1 MRKAF
6 IFSVLFHLGI
16 VVMALVGIP
25 VGEPLPVEVVETMDV
40 DIAELTVTTRNQK
53 PPREEE
59 PEPKEE
65 QTPKPPP
72 APKPR
77 PAPPPEPE
85 PEPEPEPAPEEVVA
99 PPEPEPEPAPPEEPK
114 EEQVAIVTPVAK
126 PRPKNIKKKDDFADM
141 LNTLTLDDEK
151 PADAP
156 DKKSKEKDFL
166 DELNLDEIVTDDKPK
181 PREKTQIATI
191 IGTRLT
197 VSEVDAVRRQFEKCW
212 NVPIGARN
220 PEELVVEI
228 KVRVNPDRTVRDAV
242 IVDQARTAA
251 DSFFRAMAES
261 AKRAVLHKN
270 CSPLRLPPDKY
281 NAWKEMTV
289 VFDPS
294 GMVGR

>member
-6 IFSVLFHLGI
+6 IFSILFHLGI

-65 QTPKPPP
+65 QPPKPPP

-77 PAPPPEPE
+77 PAPAPE
-85 PEPEPEPAPEEVVA
+85 PEPEPEPALEEVEA
-99 PPEPEPEPAPPEEPK
+99 PPEPEPEPAPPETPK

-151 PADAP
+151 PVDAP

-220 PEELVVEI
+220 PEELVVEV
-228 KVRVNPDRTVRDAV
+228 KVRVNRDRTVLDAV
-242 IVDQARTAA
+242 PVDQARMASDT
-251 DSFFRAMAES
+251 FFRAMAES
-261 AKRAVLHKN
+261 ARRAVLNKN

-281 NAWKEMTV
+281 DAWKEMTV

>member
-6 IFSVLFHLGI
+6 IFSVLFHLG
-16 VVMALVGIP
+16 VVVLALVGIP

-65 QTPKPPP
+65 QPPKPPP

-77 PAPPPEPE
+77 PAPPPV
-85 PEPEPEPAPEEVVA
+85 PEPEPEPAPEEVEA

-114 EEQVAIVTPVAK
+114 EEKVAIVTPVAK

-151 PADAP
+151 PVDAP

-166 DELNLDEIVTDDKPK
+166 DELNLDEIATEDKPK

-228 KVRVNPDRTVRDAV
+228 KVRVNRDRTVRDAV